1 MKTPDSLTRL
11 SAVELSELIR
21 SREVSCLEVM
31 TQYLDRI
38 DGVIDYTFSENFTET
53 DACTDFT
60 GGDFSDIPLCW
71 F

>member
-1 MKTPDSLTRL
+1 MDFSI
-11 SAVELSELIR
+11 SFSG
-21 SREVSCLEVM
+21 

-38 DGVIDYTFSENFTET
+38 DGVIDDTVSENFTET

>member
-1 MKTPDSLTRL
+1 MD
-11 SAVELSELIR
+11 
-21 SREVSCLEVM
+21 VSISFSG

-38 DGVIDYTFSENFTET
+38 DGVIDYTVGENFTET

-60 GGDFSDIPLCW
+60 GRDFSDIPLCW